1 MNDEGDVDGRCLLVL
16 EAALLC
22 SSQPLSISQ
31 LRQLF
36 EPELP
41 VPRIH
46 QALRELQTQWSARGL
61 CLVQVASGWRFQSAP
76 WMQVWLERLGRE
88 PGPRYSRAVMETLAI
103 IAWRQPVTRGDIE
116 EIRGVTVS
124 SSILKTLEERGW
136 IEAVGQRET
145 PGRPT
150 LFGTT
155 RNFLDHLGLRT
166 LRDLPALDGL
176 TEGNEDGSPALT

>member
-1 MNDEGDVDGRCLLVL
+1 MNGEEDAAGRCILVL

-31 LRQLF
+31 LRRLF
-36 EPELP
+36 DPELP
-41 VPRIH
+41 APRIH
-46 QALRELQTQWSARGL
+46 QALRDLQAQWKGRGVS
-61 CLVQVASGWRFQSAP
+61 LVQVASGWRFQSAP
-76 WMQVWLERLGRE
+76 WVQAWLERLERE

-124 SSILKTLEERGW
+124 SPILKTLEERGW

-155 RNFLDHLGLRT
+155 RSFLDHLGLRT
-166 LRDLPALDGL
+166 LCDLPALDGL
-176 TEGNEDGSPALT
+176 TEGKEDGIPALT